1 MYYNNTPAYARTC
14 RLGITVEDE
23 QGRPCEKAGVAVEI
37 LNMAEYYPAA
47 VLTADGQGRAEITVG
62 MGTVRVRA
70 WKDDRF
76 AEALAVLPEEKEIR
90 LVPEFSAEEKEWAAD
105 IWEQEEWTPLRS
117 IPCIP
122 EGSLRNRSR
131 EGNGGSPKPE
141 QKREPFF
148 GLL

>member
-90 LVPEFSAEEKEWAAD
+90 LVPEFSAEEKYMGAGRMDGPSGVSHAF
-105 IWEQEEWTPLRS
+105 R
-117 IPCIP
+117 
-122 EGSLRNRSR
+122 
-131 EGNGGSPKPE
+131 KAV
-141 QKREPFF
+141 
-148 GLL
+148 